1 MIQVLSLGAGVQST
15 TVLRMSIAGELPK
28 LDHAIF
34 ADTGWEPAE
43 VYAHLDTL
51 KKECAD
57 AGIEFHLVTAG
68 NIREDAMRSRVRG
81 IEDGTGMRAISMPLR
96 TKDAAGGEGL
106 VRRQCTREYKIDPI
120 ERCLR
125 QDILGLKPRQRA
137 PRHPVIDQW
146 FGISVD
152 ELYRVRPND
161 KRKPWLNFVYP
172 LVDMKPMSRGSCL
185 AWAERNEWT
194 APPRSACI
202 GCPYRSNA
210 EWRDLQTDA
219 PEEFADAVAFDE
231 AMRGKGGERGDLFI
245 HRNCEPLKDVDL
257 RTDDE
262 RNGQISLWNE
272 ECEGMC
278 GV

>member
-1 MIQVLSLGAGVQST
+1 MLQVLSLGAGVQST

-28 LDHAIF
+28 LDAAIF
-34 ADTGWEPAE
+34 ADTGWEPAA
-43 VYAHLDTL
+43 VYAHLEVL
-51 KKECAD
+51 KAECEA
-57 AGIEFHLVTAG
+57 AGIPFYQVTAG
-68 NIREDAMRSRVRG
+68 NIRDDALRSQLRG
-81 IEDGTGMRAISMPLR
+81 IEDGSGMRAISMPLR
-96 TKDAAGGEGL
+96 TKDSEGGEGL

-120 ERCLR
+120 EKCLR
-125 QDILGLKPRQRA
+125 YTILGLKPRQRA
-137 PRHPVIDQW
+137 PREPVIDQW
-146 FGISVD
+146 FGISTD

-161 KRKPWLNFVYP
+161 AKRPWLRFIYP
-172 LVDMKPMSRGSCL
+172 LVDIKPMSRGACF
-185 AWAERNEWT
+185 AWARKHGWS

-210 EWRDLQTDA
+210 EWRDLQENA

-231 AMRGKGGERGDLFI
+231 SIRSRGGDRGDMFI
-245 HRNCEPLKDVDL
+245 HRNCEPLASVDL